1 MNAIIRHYA
10 KRVLLR
16 EIAIDNI
23 PELWRQQVIDF
34 LASGVE

>member
-10 KRVLLR
+10 KRVILR
-16 EIAIDNI
+16 EIAIEDI

-34 LASGVE
+34 LTSGAE